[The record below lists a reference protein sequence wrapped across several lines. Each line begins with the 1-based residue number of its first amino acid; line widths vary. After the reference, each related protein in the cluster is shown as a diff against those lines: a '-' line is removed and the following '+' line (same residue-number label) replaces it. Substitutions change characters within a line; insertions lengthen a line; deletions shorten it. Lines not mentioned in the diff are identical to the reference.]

1 MKVFI
6 QDFKTK
12 TTYLEENV
20 HFLPKRALL
29 TRKMHQKRATFKR
42 NRALDL
48 NKAALSKGIFLEKNC
63 TESGH
68 VFSRKTALSKGMFLE
83 KNYTELGHDFRE
95 KLH

>member
-29 TRKMHQKRATFKR
+29 TRKMHWKRATFKR

-48 NKAALSKGIFLEKNC
+48 NKNYFPEIMHFQVKFVIEKV
-63 TESGH
+63 H
-68 VFSRKTALSKGMFLE
+68 
-83 KNYTELGHDFRE
+83 
-95 KLH
+95 